1 MSVAVTPEM
10 IDAMID
16 AGLTREQ
23 MAAVIKAALAQD
35 AARLAE
41 RRARDAERQRRSR
54 ANRAMSRD
62 VTVTERDC
70 CDRPPL
76 EERSPTPPKTQSP
89 QSSPPSG
96 VRTTNARARTG
107 VDGRSDEEWFD
118 DFWAAYPKRAGSNP
132 RKLASQRFIAAINA
146 GYHPQA
152 IIDGARQYA
161 DVCRQTGKWQTEY
174 VAQAATWLSQQRWQ
188 DEHLPALRS
197 QGPPQRRDSGSFI
210 ETAFRLTGGFPDDHA
225 PAQDIFATG
234 ADIAGPRYPHPS
246 ADKRAGTDGGAPT
259 LDLVPLGANR
269 YGT

>member
-70 CDRPPL
+70 CDSPPL

-96 VRTTNARARTG
+96 VRTTNARAKTG
-107 VDGRSDEEWFD
+107 VDGRSAEEWFD

-152 IIDGARQYA
+152 IIDGARRYA

-234 ADIAGPRYPHPS
+234 ADIAGPRYPHPA

>member
-1 MSVAVTPEM
+1 MSAVTPEM

-70 CDRPPL
+70 CDSPPL

-96 VRTTNARARTG
+96 VRTTNARAKTG
-107 VDGRSDEEWFD
+107 VDGMSAEEWFD

-152 IIDGARQYA
+152 IIDGARRYA

-197 QGPPQRRDSGSFI
+197 QGPPQPRDSGSFI
-210 ETAFRLTGGFPDDHA
+210 ETAFRLTGGFSDDHA

-234 ADIAGPRYPHPS
+234 ADIAGPRYPHPA

>member
-1 MSVAVTPEM
+1 VSASADLIRRMIEAGTPADIIADVAAE
-10 IDAMID
+10 
-16 AGLTREQ
+16 
-23 MAAVIKAALAQD
+23 LARGE
-35 AARLAE
+35 AARELIE
-41 RRARDAERQRRSR
+41 GRRAKDRERKGKGTFRGIPRNSAEDAES
-54 ANRAMSRD
+54 A
-62 VTVTERDC
+62 EC
-70 CDRPPL
+70 PPL

-96 VRTTNARARTG
+96 VRTTNARAKTG
-107 VDGRSDEEWFD
+107 VDGRSAEEWFD

-132 RKLASQRFIAAINA
+132 RKLASKRFIAAINA

-152 IIDGARQYA
+152 IIDGARRYA